1 MAATPSLPEPRLE
14 TRLVDKKPLLTL
26 AEARTEADRCLY
38 CADAPCIQA
47 CPTSID
53 VPTFIKKIA
62 SGNVRGSAQTILE
75 QNLLGYSCAR
85 VCPVEVLCEGSCVY
99 TAWQKK
105 PIAIGRLQ
113 RFATEMAGAE
123 VEAGTAP
130 IFAAPKTSSGRKVAI
145 IGAGPAS
152 LACAG
157 TLALAGHKAV
167 IFEGRAVSGGL
178 NTTGIAPYKMHADDA
193 LAEARW
199 VASLG
204 DVEIRTGEP
213 VTSAADLLVAYDAVF
228 VGVGLGADTPLG
240 VPGEAGPG
248 VVGATAW
255 IERMKL
261 ETAAANGA
269 HGANGAG
276 LGRVVVIG
284 GGNTAIDVARE
295 CAQLGAR
302 EVTMAYR
309 RGEDAMSAYRHE
321 LDAGRKEGVRIVHHA
336 QPAEILRAATGEG
349 RADGPVIGVRFART
363 DVSYGANVTG
373 APAEAFD
380 IPADLV
386 VLAIG
391 QAKLRDLL
399 AGIPGV
405 VLDERGR
412 VVTEAASGRT
422 GHPRVYAGGDCVNG
436 GKEVVNAVA
445 DGRDAARAM
454 NAAFAAST

>member
-1 MAATPSLPEPRLE
+1 MAATPSLPEQRLE
-14 TRLVDKKPLLTL
+14 TRLLDKKPLLTL

-113 RFATEMAGAE
+113 RFATELAAAD
-123 VEAGTAP
+123 VEAGAP
-130 IFAAPKTSSGRKVAI
+130 PVFATPRASSGRKVAI

-167 IFEGRAVSGGL
+167 VFEGRAVSGGL

-199 VASLG
+199 VTSLG
-204 DVEIRTGEP
+204 DVEIRTGQP
-213 VTSAADLLVAYDAVF
+213 VTSAAELLAEYDAVF
-228 VGVGLGADTPLG
+228 VGVGLGTDTPLG

-248 VVGATAW
+248 VIGATAW
-255 IERMKL
+255 IEQMKL
-261 ETAAANGA
+261 AAANAA
-269 HGANGAG
+269 HGAA

-336 QPAEILRAATGEG
+336 QPAEILRAATGDG
-349 RADGPVIGVRFART
+349 RADGAVIGVRFTRS
-363 DVSYGANVTG
+363 DVTYGANVTG
-373 APAEAFD
+373 APGEAFD

-405 VLDERGR
+405 ALDERGR

-422 GHPRVYAGGDCVNG
+422 GNPRVYAGGDCVNG

-454 NAAFAAST
+454 NAAFTASTAST

>member
-1 MAATPSLPEPRLE
+1 ML
-14 TRLVDKKPLLTL
+14 DKKPLLTL

-62 SGNVRGSAQTILE
+62 TGNVRGSAQTILE

-113 RFATEMAGAE
+113 RFATELAAAE
-123 VEAGTAP
+123 VEAGAP
-130 IFAAPKTSSGRKVAI
+130 PILAAPSAPSGKKVAI

-167 IFEGRAVSGGL
+167 VFEARAVTGGL
-178 NTTGIAPYKMHADDA
+178 NTTGIAPYKMHADAA
-193 LAEARW
+193 LAEAEW
-199 VASLG
+199 VRSLG
-204 DVEIRTGEP
+204 DVEMKTGQP
-213 VTSAADLLVAYDAVF
+213 VTSAGELLVEFDAIF

-240 VPGEAGPG
+240 IPGEAGPG
-248 VVGATAW
+248 VIGATAW
-255 IERMKL
+255 IEQMKL
-261 ETAAANGA
+261 QADGEAAP
-269 HGANGAG
+269 
-276 LGRVVVIG
+276 LGRVIVIG

-302 EVTMAYR
+302 EITMAYR
-309 RGEDAMSAYRHE
+309 RGADAMSAYHHE
-321 LDAGRKEGVRIVHHA
+321 LDAGRKEGVRIVHNA
-336 QPAEILRAATGEG
+336 QPAEILRAAGDGTHGE
-349 RADGPVIGVRFART
+349 GPVIGVRFVRS
-363 DVSYGANVTG
+363 DSSG
-373 APAEAFD
+373 EAFD

-391 QAKLRDLL
+391 QAKLKALF
-399 AGIPGV
+399 AGLPGV
-405 VLDERGR
+405 ALDERGR
-412 VVTEAASGRT
+412 VVTDAATGRT

-454 NAAFAAST
+454 NALFAAST

>member
-1 MAATPSLPEPRLE
+1 MANLPEGRLE
-14 TRLVDKKPLLTL
+14 TRLLDKKPLLTL

-47 CPTSID
+47 CPTAID

-113 RFATEMAGAE
+113 RFATELAAAE
-123 VEAGTAP
+123 VEAGAAP
-130 IFAAPKTSSGRKVAI
+130 IFAAPAASSGKTIAV

-157 TLALAGHKAV
+157 TLARAGHKV
-167 IFEGRAVSGGL
+167 VVFEGRAVTGGL

-193 LAEARW
+193 LEEAAW

-204 DVEIRTGEP
+204 DVTIRTGQP
-213 VTSAADLLVAYDAVF
+213 VMRIAELLAGFDAVF

-248 VVGATAW
+248 VLGATAW

-261 ETAAANGA
+261 QAA
-269 HGANGAG
+269 HGSSP

-321 LDAGRKEGVRIVHHA
+321 LDAGRKEGVRVVHHA
-336 QPAEILRAATGEG
+336 QPAEILRAAATSESGAG
-349 RADGPVIGVRFART
+349 RADGPVIGVRFTRT
-363 DVSYGANVTG
+363 DVSFGANVTG
-373 APAEAFD
+373 VEGEAFD
-380 IPADLV
+380 VAADLV

-391 QAKLRDLL
+391 QAKLKDLL
-399 AGIPGV
+399 AGVPGV
-405 VLDERGR
+405 ALDDRGR
-412 VVTEAASGRT
+412 VITDAATGRT
-422 GHPRVYAGGDCVNG
+422 GNPRVYAGGDCVNG
-436 GKEVVNAVA
+436 GMEVVNAVA

-454 NAAFAAST
+454 HAAFAASP